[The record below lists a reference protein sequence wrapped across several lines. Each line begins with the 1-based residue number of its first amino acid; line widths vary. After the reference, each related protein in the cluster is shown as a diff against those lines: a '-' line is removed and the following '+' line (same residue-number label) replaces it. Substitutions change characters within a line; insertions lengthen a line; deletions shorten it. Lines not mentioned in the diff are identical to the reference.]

1 MRERDA
7 APATGHRCVCFCVS
21 VWQPNPEQ
29 ILTHILACTQA
40 VERMGAERL
49 MCLASEVHLSLRG
62 SSASEAQ
69 VRFIHEA
76 LAPQHSS
83 INLQLHR
90 LQRVKKEATPSAW
103 LGVGAKGIDIFEVSY
118 AAFLLFTAAV
128 GGGRKIKRLLGACV
142 DGCCD

>member
-1 MRERDA
+1 MLLEPED
-7 APATGHRCVCFCVS
+7 RCVCVFVS
-21 VWQPNPEQ
+21 VWQPNAEQ

-118 AAFLLFTAAV
+118 PFFSLSLSLFFGRRGAV
-128 GGGRKIKRLLGACV
+128 EKYKTLGSV
-142 DGCCD
+142 R